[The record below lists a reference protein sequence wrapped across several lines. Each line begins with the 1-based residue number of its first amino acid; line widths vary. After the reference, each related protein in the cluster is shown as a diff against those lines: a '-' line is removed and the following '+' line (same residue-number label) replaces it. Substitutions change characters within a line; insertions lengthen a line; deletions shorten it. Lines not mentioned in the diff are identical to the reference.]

1 MPKVIFFTN
10 LASELAQQV
19 VAPAPQEW
27 EVSVLPHDLPVSE
40 KADRASDADFL
51 ILFPG
56 LLEEAV
62 LRSAPGLK
70 LVQLVSAGFDRMPI
84 ALLEELAIPLA
95 NNGGTNSIDVAEH
108 TLALILSVYRR
119 LTEMDHN
126 VRNDGWN
133 AIDSGMTTY
142 TVHGK
147 TVGIVGLGHIGR
159 EVAKRLVP
167 FQAQVLY
174 FDPFPAPTEVER
186 NLQVERVSL
195 DELLTRSDIVSLHVP
210 LNEQTRHLIG
220 QAELKRMKS
229 SAILVNT
236 CRGPVVDE
244 EVLIEALRSGEI
256 RAAGLDVL
264 REEPTDQDNP
274 ILQLEN
280 VIFSPHI
287 AGVTYDTWKR
297 RGRFIF
303 DNLQRVWAGQEPLA
317 RVGV

>member
-1 MPKVIFFTN
+1 MPKVVFFTN
-10 LASELAQQV
+10 LASELAEQV
-19 VAPAPQEW
+19 IAPAPKEW
-27 EVSVLPHDLPVSE
+27 EVSVLPHNLPVSE

-56 LLEEAV
+56 SLEEAV
-62 LRSAPGLK
+62 LRSAPKLK

-84 ALLEELAIPLA
+84 ALLDELEIPLS

-108 TLALILSVYRR
+108 TFALILSVYRR
-119 LTEMDHN
+119 LTEMDRN
-126 VRNDGWN
+126 VRSNGWN
-133 AIDSGMTTY
+133 AIDSGMTTF

-147 TVGIVGLGHIGR
+147 TVGIVGLGYIGK

-167 FQAQVLY
+167 FQAHVLY
-174 FDPFPAPTEVER
+174 FDPIPAPAEVER
-186 NLQVERVSL
+186 SLQVERVSL
-195 DELLTRSDIVSLHVP
+195 DELLARSDIVTLHVP
-210 LNEQTRHLIG
+210 LNDHTRHLIG
-220 QAELKRMKS
+220 PAELKRMKS

-244 EVLIEALRSGEI
+244 EALIDALRSGGI
-256 RAAGLDVL
+256 GAAGLDVL
-264 REEPTDQDNP
+264 RDEPTDPDNP
-274 ILQLEN
+274 ILQLAN

-287 AGVTYDTWKR
+287 AGVTYDTWQR

-317 RVGV
+317 RVGS

>member
-10 LASELAQQV
+10 LANELAQQV

-27 EVSVLPHDLPVSE
+27 EVLVLPHDLPASE
-40 KADRASDADFL
+40 KAGRASDADFL

-56 LLEEAV
+56 SLEEDV

-70 LVQLVSAGFDRMPI
+70 LVQLVSAGFDRMPT
-84 ALLEELAIPLA
+84 ALLKQLEIPLA

-119 LTEMDHN
+119 LTEMDRN
-126 VRNDGWN
+126 VRNDGWS
-133 AIDSGMTTY
+133 AIDSGMTTF

-174 FDPFPAPTEVER
+174 FDPFPAPAEVER
-186 NLQVERVSL
+186 SLQVERVSL
-195 DELLTRSDIVSLHVP
+195 DDLLARSDIVTLHVP
-210 LNEQTRHLIG
+210 LNDQTRHLIG
-220 QAELKRMKS
+220 QAELKRMKP

-236 CRGPVVDE
+236 CRGPVLDE
-244 EVLIEALRSGEI
+244 EALIEALRFGEI
-256 RAAGLDVL
+256 GAAGLDVL
-264 REEPTDQDNP
+264 RDEPTDPNNP

-287 AGVTYDTWKR
+287 AGVTYDTWQR

-317 RVGV
+317 RVDS